1 MSRLSGKVAIVT
13 GAAGGMGLATTR
25 LFAEEGARVVATDV
39 QEELLQKEVG
49 AMDSIGEKVI
59 GLVVDVSSPEDWQK
73 VVDQTV
79 KKFGRVDILVNNA
92 GILISKG
99 ILETDPATW
108 EKIIAINAA
117 GVLWGMQ
124 AVIPAMQANGGG
136 SIVNIASIAALAS
149 GSVADAGGVAYGA
162 SKGAVRS
169 MSRHAAQS
177 FAKDNIRVNSIY
189 PGPVYTPMVAKM
201 VGTFEMAAESLQDLC
216 PLPPHIGEAI
226 DIANG
231 VLYFASEESRFVTG
245 AELVIDGGFMT
256 Q

>member
-1 MSRLSGKVAIVT
+1 
-13 GAAGGMGLATTR
+13 
-25 LFAEEGARVVATDV
+25 
-39 QEELLQKEVG
+39 
-49 AMDSIGEKVI
+49 
-59 GLVVDVSSPEDWQK
+59 
-73 VVDQTV
+73 
-79 KKFGRVDILVNNA
+79 
-92 GILISKG
+92 
-99 ILETDPATW
+99 
-108 EKIIAINAA
+108 
-117 GVLWGMQ
+117 MQ